1 MCIVHR
7 SDLHFVEP
15 LIEIRRLTKKQSISD
30 GELLF
35 SSPDRKKHKAFSMS
49 NLNSPRRDSDSSNSD
64 NDQPG
69 MILLRFSQFEGKN
82 DMISLLGQEPKRYF
96 QGHLRSFGRNQ
107 MLKLRKAGNHLY
119 KPLFDTK
126 SKVTEMV
133 SQNLPLG
140 DFAIILVSVDPVRPT
155 SVSRN
160 GINTL
165 S

>member
-1 MCIVHR
+1 MGKEGLKFAFKMIEHEFDRLDSAKQKLENQNYKLRKGWDLKSQVSSRMCIVHR

-69 MILLRFSQFEGKN
+69 MNLLRISQFEDKTCFCFPSWDKN
-82 DMISLLGQEPKRYF
+82 ANVI
-96 QGHLRSFGRNQ
+96 
-107 MLKLRKAGNHLY
+107 
-119 KPLFDTK
+119 
-126 SKVTEMV
+126 SKVICEV
-133 SQNLPLG
+133 
-140 DFAIILVSVDPVRPT
+140 LVE
-155 SVSRN
+155 
-160 GINTL
+160 IKC
-165 S
+165 

>member
-1 MCIVHR
+1 MGKEGLKFAFKMIEHEFDR
-7 SDLHFVEP
+7 MESEKQKIENQNYKLRK
-15 LIEIRRLTKKQSISD
+15 EIRRLTKKQSISD

-49 NLNSPRRDSDSSNSD
+49 NLNSPRRESDSSNSD

-69 MILLRFSQFEGKN
+69 Q
-82 DMISLLGQEPKRYF
+82 
-96 QGHLRSFGRNQ
+96 LRSFGRNQ

-133 SQNLPLG
+133 SQNLPTG
-140 DFAIILVSVDPVRPT
+140 DVAIFIISFSADPLRP
-155 SVSRN
+155 SSWYKV
-160 GINTL
+160 
-165 S
+165 

>member
-1 MCIVHR
+1 MHR

-69 MILLRFSQFEGKN
+69 MILLRFSQFEGEN
-82 DMISLLGQEPKRYF
+82 DMISLLRQEPKRYF

-140 DFAIILVSVDPVRPT
+140 DVAIFIILVSADPVRPS

>member
-1 MCIVHR
+1 M
-7 SDLHFVEP
+7 F
-15 LIEIRRLTKKQSISD
+15 
-30 GELLF
+30 LF
-35 SSPDRKKHKAFSMS
+35 S
-49 NLNSPRRDSDSSNSD
+49 
-64 NDQPG
+64 
-69 MILLRFSQFEGKN
+69 I
-82 DMISLLGQEPKRYF
+82 LGQKRKRYF
-96 QGHLRSFGRNQ
+96 KGHLRSFGRNQ

-140 DFAIILVSVDPVRPT
+140 DVAIILVSVDPVRPS

>member
-1 MCIVHR
+1 
-7 SDLHFVEP
+7 
-15 LIEIRRLTKKQSISD
+15 
-30 GELLF
+30 
-35 SSPDRKKHKAFSMS
+35 
-49 NLNSPRRDSDSSNSD
+49 
-64 NDQPG
+64 
-69 MILLRFSQFEGKN
+69 
-82 DMISLLGQEPKRYF
+82 MISILGRKRKRYF

-140 DFAIILVSVDPVRPT
+140 DVAIFIILVSADPVRPS